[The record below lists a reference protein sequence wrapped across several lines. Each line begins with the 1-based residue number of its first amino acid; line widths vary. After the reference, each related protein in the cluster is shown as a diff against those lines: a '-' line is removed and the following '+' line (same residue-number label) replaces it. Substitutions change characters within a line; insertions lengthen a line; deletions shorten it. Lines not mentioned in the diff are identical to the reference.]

1 MLSASTP
8 RCPRSLAEE
17 PSRLVLL
24 PVERADGGQIV
35 ARTRVKGR
43 RVVLE
48 TLFQLAGMA
57 ALPSTT
63 AKAAGPEGA
72 HG

>member
-1 MLSASTP
+1 MNSPTSL

-17 PSRLVLL
+17 PPRLVLL
-24 PVERADGGQIV
+24 PVEREDGGQIV

-63 AKAAGPEGA
+63 AKAAGPGGA